1 MSFRDMFREDL
12 KNVFHN
18 LEEFAR
24 EYEIGYDG
32 EYLTV
37 NAVLTEAACQDRG
50 QYDGRQTLDYRLG
63 VYPVI
68 KKLYV
73 QRAELGFLPSVNS
86 QIEIDGDIYDIME
99 CDDLDG
105 EIVMELRRYDH

>member
-1 MSFRDMFREDL
+1 MSFRDMFADDL

-37 NAVLTEAACQDRG
+37 NAVLTEASCIDRSR
-50 QYDGRQTLDYRLG
+50 DNGRQPLDYRLG
-63 VYPVI
+63 VYPVL

-73 QRAELGFLPSVNS
+73 QRSELGFLPSINS